1 MLMRILVR
9 YWDFSFVI
17 QMAVILVLML
27 WKYEKHRYFVWR
39 FLGCLIVL
47 GLVSYFINPMRWGL
61 PHSDFFTVFNPFL
74 RFGVIF
80 GLCVVA
86 IRICC
91 KIDILNAL
99 FCGISAYAIQHIC
112 YSGINIFGEIFFS
125 FSTNRILGMY
135 LKELVYFVFVAIMYF
150 LAIRKISEREAF
162 IANNR
167 HVAVMTVVVI
177 ITTILLHSC
186 EDILHYKSEIAFN
199 AVRIVCCVY
208 RILLCSLIVAIQV
221 GLLDRFI
228 LKNEND
234 TLRNIQKMQK
244 EKYELSKECVN
255 LVNVKYHDLKHIVS
269 KMESGKPYKH
279 YVQEIKEGL
288 NDYDLCVNSGNEIL
302 DVVLFEKLMIC
313 RKNDIKL
320 IQAVDGALLSFM
332 DEMDIYSFFGNILDN
347 AIDGVSGLPADERI
361 IYLTVGLKGA
371 FVTASSANNCERE
384 VKFSDGMPVTSK
396 SDKAN
401 HGFGV
406 RSMQIIAEKYNGE
419 VSFSQKDNIFTVDAY
434 FQAGNKAV

>member
-1 MLMRILVR
+1 MEFFKINGK
-9 YWDFSFVI
+9 SI
-17 QMAVILVLML
+17 KAPTEISIS
-27 WKYEKHRYFVWR
+27 YEELDKAERTVD
-39 FLGCLIVL
+39 GTMVVDIV
-47 GLVSYFINPMRWGL
+47 GTKRRVDVSWEYL
-61 PHSDFFTVFNPFL
+61 
-74 RFGVIF
+74 
-80 GLCVVA
+80 
-86 IRICC
+86 
-91 KIDILNAL
+91 
-99 FCGISAYAIQHIC
+99 
-112 YSGINIFGEIFFS
+112 
-125 FSTNRILGMY
+125 ST
-135 LKELVYFVFVAIMYF
+135 
-150 LAIRKISEREAF
+150 
-162 IANNR
+162 
-167 HVAVMTVVVI
+167 
-177 ITTILLHSC
+177 
-186 EDILHYKSEIAFN
+186 D
-199 AVRIVCCVY
+199 
-208 RILLCSLIVAIQV
+208 
-221 GLLDRFI
+221 D
-228 LKNEND
+228 
-234 TLRNIQKMQK
+234 
-244 EKYELSKECVN
+244 N

-269 KMESGKPYKH
+269 KIESGKPYKH

-347 AIDGVSGLPADERI
+347 AIEGVSGLPADERI